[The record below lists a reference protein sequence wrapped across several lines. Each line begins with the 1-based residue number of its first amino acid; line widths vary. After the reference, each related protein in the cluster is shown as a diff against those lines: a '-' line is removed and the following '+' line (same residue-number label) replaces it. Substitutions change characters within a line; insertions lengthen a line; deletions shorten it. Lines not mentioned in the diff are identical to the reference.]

1 MRFCCNRC
9 QSPEFYILLSENTV
23 FRSNKLTGTIPK
35 EIDEFD
41 TWEDSQEVFTAK
53 CAGCLN
59 IIGEGNTLTSLRNKL
74 KKAGVLITND
84 RP

>member
-1 MRFCCNRC
+1 MKFCCPKCN
-9 QSPEFYILLSENTV
+9 SPEFYILLCENTV

-35 EIDEFD
+35 ELDEFEA
-41 TWEDSQEVFTAK
+41 WEDSQEVFTAK

-59 IIGEGNTLTSLRNKL
+59 VIGEANTLTSLRNKL
-74 KKAGVLITND
+74 KKVGVMIND